1 MNRRDFLQALT
12 AVSAS
17 GLLGAS
23 RGSGSPPNIVLI
35 YADDVGYGDV
45 GCYGASRVNTPNI
58 DSLAAQGLRFTD
70 AHATSATCT
79 PSRYSLLTGQYAW
92 RKQGTGILPGDAPL
106 IIDTHQLTLPALF
119 RRGGYKTGVVGKWH
133 LGLGQG
139 DVDWNSDIQPGPL
152 EIGFDYSFIIPA
164 TPDRVPCVFVEGH
177 RVVHADPADPIH
189 ISYKKPFPGEP
200 TGRDN
205 PELLKMKPSFGHDM
219 AIVDGVSRIGYM
231 EGGKEALW
239 VDEDIADTLSQKAI
253 AFIEQNKRQPFFL
266 YYPVHDIHVPRLP
279 NPRFAGKTDM
289 GPRGDA
295 IVELDWCVG
304 QVLDALQKNGLD
316 KNTLIIFSS
325 DNGPVLDDGYKDD
338 AREKL
343 GTHQPAGRYRGGKY
357 SNFDGSTRVPFIVR
371 WPEHVKPQTTSDAL
385 VDQIDI
391 FASMA
396 SLTGRQLSSNDAP
409 DSLNLISP
417 LLGRARTGRKSLV
430 EEADVLSLVERDWKV
445 IRPSNKPA
453 VDPFTK
459 IELGN
464 GPQPQLY
471 NRASDPEEQHDVAAQ
486 YPDRVKRMLK
496 TLDEIQA
503 AGRSRP

>member
-12 AVSAS
+12 VVSAS

-23 RGSGSPPNIVLI
+23 RSSGPPPNIVFI

-45 GCYGASRVNTPNI
+45 GCYGATRVNTPNI
-58 DSLAAQGLRFTD
+58 DRLAAEGLRFTD

-92 RKQGTGILPGDAPL
+92 RKQGTGILQGDAPL
-106 IIDTHQLTLPALF
+106 IIDTHQLTLPALLK
-119 RRGGYKTGVVGKWH
+119 RSGYKTGVVGKWH

-139 DVDWNSDIQPGPL
+139 NVDWNSDIRPGPL

-164 TPDRVPCVFVEGH
+164 TPDRVPCVFVEDH
-177 RVVHADPADPIH
+177 RVVHADLADPIH
-189 ISYKKPFPGEP
+189 ISYKEPFPGEL
-200 TGRDN
+200 TGRDH
-205 PELLKMKPSFGHDM
+205 PELLKMKPSFSHDM
-219 AIVDGVSRIGYM
+219 AIVNGVSRIGYM

-279 NPRFAGKTDM
+279 NPRFAGKTGM

-304 QVLDALQKNGLD
+304 QILDTLQRNGLD

-385 VDQIDI
+385 IDQIDI
-391 FASMA
+391 FASVA
-396 SLTGRQLSSNDAP
+396 SLNGQQLSPNDAP
-409 DSLNLISP
+409 DSLNLMSS
-417 LLGRARTGRKSLV
+417 LLGRSRTGRKSLV
-430 EEADVLSLVERDWKV
+430 EEADVLSLVERNWKV

-453 VDPFTK
+453 IDRNTK

-464 GPQPQLY
+464 APNPQLY
-471 NRASDPEEQHDVAAQ
+471 NRVSDPSEQHDIAAQ
-486 YPDRVKRMLK
+486 YPDRVKRMLA
-496 TLDEIQA
+496 TLDNIQA